1 MKLHIHLGA
10 HKTGSTSLQFH
21 LRKNEAKFA
30 DAGMAYIPMPEF
42 RKRYSAFLNRIENR
56 YPAFI
61 RLLSPT
67 IESRFRDQLVPLSGS
82 SLVVISDEN
91 LLGGLAPIAAKHR
104 LYPHAVRMVSAVKR
118 AAGPN
123 DAHYFLCIRNYPE
136 FIVSMYLHLVIQGRR
151 VPPLESVTADFLGG
165 ARGWAEVVA
174 DVANVVGADRLTV
187 WTYEHYRDAPG
198 AVLDVLAPGVPV
210 ELFVPPGNLAI
221 NRSLTAKGWQV
232 MEALQ
237 DILTRTELASMG
249 TLMRKFPFEEPN
261 PKVVLDDPDA
271 LAELE
276 DKYRRDKIA
285 IAALGCRLLDGT
297 RAG

>member
-21 LRKNEAKFA
+21 LRKNEARFA

-42 RKRYSAFLNRIENR
+42 RKRYSAYLNRIENR

-61 RLLSPT
+61 RLLSRS
-67 IESRFRDQLVPLSGS
+67 IESRFRDQLAPLSGS

-91 LLGGLAPIAAKHR
+91 LLGGLAPIAARHR
-104 LYPHAVRMVSAVKR
+104 LYPHAVRMVGAVKH
-118 AAGPN
+118 AVGPN
-123 DAHYFLCIRNYPE
+123 DARYFLCIRNYPE

-151 VPPLESVTADFLGG
+151 VPPLESVAADFLGG

-174 DVANVVGADRLTV
+174 DVAKVVGADRLTV

-198 AVLDVLAPGVPV
+198 AVLDVLAPGVPA

-237 DILTRTELASMG
+237 DVLTRTELASMG
-249 TLMRKFPFEEPN
+249 TLIRKFPFEEPN
-261 PKVVLDDPDA
+261 PKVVLDDPEA
-271 LAELE
+271 LAELD

-297 RAG
+297 PAV

>member
-21 LRKNEAKFA
+21 LRKNEARFA

-42 RKRYSAFLNRIENR
+42 RKGYSAFLNRIENR

-61 RLLSPT
+61 SLLSPM
-67 IESRFRDQLVPLSGS
+67 IESRFREQLVPLSGS

-174 DVANVVGADRLTV
+174 DVAKVVGAGRLTV
-187 WTYEHYRDAPG
+187 WTYEHYRDAPS

-261 PKVVLDDPDA
+261 PKVVLDDPAA
-271 LAELE
+271 LAELD

-297 RAG
+297 EAG